1 MAYIGKQ
8 PTVGNFVKLDA
19 ITTSATTTFNLTN
32 GGVAYSPQS
41 PNHCIVSLNGV
52 IQSPT
57 TSFTISGSTIV
68 FASALTSSDVIDFIL
83 VLGDVLNIGTP
94 SDNTVT
100 ASKIA
105 DGVIGLGKLS
115 ATGTKDSTTF
125 LRGDNTF
132 AVPPAGALVYLG
144 ATGSQS
150 AQSTIDLNGYFTSSY
165 NYYKIFIDG
174 LYASTNNTEIR
185 MRVATTG
192 SYTVQTTNYYSNIW
206 EAISDG
212 TTNSSNISNST
223 SFEIARSMSSSVSG
237 NSSIEFTLYN
247 PLGTTGRKT
256 YTGNAAVG
264 SDSANVRNCTIG
276 GFWNSTTAIT
286 GLRWFPVSGTMSL
299 DNIRIYGVK
308 NS

>member
-1 MAYIGKQ
+1 MPLTRIKSLG
-8 PTVGNFVKLDA
+8 
-19 ITTSATTTFNLTN
+19 ITD
-32 GGVAYSPQS
+32 G
-41 PNHCIVSLNGV
+41 
-52 IQSPT
+52 
-57 TSFTISGSTIV
+57 TI
-68 FASALTSSDVIDFIL
+68 AL
-83 VLGDVLNIGTP
+83 
-94 SDNTVT
+94 
-100 ASKIA
+100 A
-105 DGVIGLGKLS
+105 DLS
-115 ATGTKDSTTF
+115 ATGTKDATTF